1 MLIKHNFE
9 IVRPAVVLSCIFR
22 KLRFDHMKFLIMG
35 NTLIFQN
42 FEDQM
47 HVLPT

>member
-9 IVRPAVVLSCIFR
+9 FVRAAVVLSCIFH
-22 KLRFDHMKFLIMG
+22 KINFDYMKFLIMG
-35 NTLIFQN
+35 INFIFQN